1 MLMGLH
7 PHNVAGSTPAAG
19 RWQRCPA

>member
-1 MLMGLH
+1 MLRGLH
-7 PHNVAGSTPAAG
+7 HHNVAGSTPAAG

>member
-1 MLMGLH
+1 MRIGLH
-7 PHNVAGSTPAAG
+7 HHHVAGSTPAAG

>member
-7 PHNVAGSTPAAG
+7 HHNVAGSTPAAG